1 MKVLKTTEAVGEM
14 LCHDI
19 TQIIPG
25 VCKGPAFR
33 KGHIIREEDIPVLL
47 SIGKENVYIWETDE
61 TMMHEN
67 DAAQVLYKL
76 CCGISVPS
84 CAPEYD
90 DAGDVIPGRMDDAT
104 FLIPSK
110 ISEGKIELTAGIDG
124 LLKIDRRRLCA
135 VNSIGEMMI
144 AARHG
149 DFPVRKGDKVAGT
162 RVIPLTIARDQMERA
177 AVSAAGAPILRIL
190 PFKAKRAGVVTT
202 GSEVFNGLIED
213 KFTPV
218 IEKKLAEYG
227 STMAQHR
234 IVNDDLAMTA
244 DAIRE
249 MLAAGC
255 DLILCTGGMS
265 VDPDD
270 RTPQAIRSCTDEVIS
285 YGAPVLPGAMFMLG
299 YKHTADGGRIPVC
312 GLPGCVMYAKRTIF
326 DLVLPRLLAD
336 DPVSREEIDVLGEGG
351 LCLGCAVCT
360 FPNCGFGKGG
370 RNM

>member
-25 VCKGPAFR
+25 VYKGPAFR

-135 VNSIGEMMI
+135 VNSS
-144 AARHG
+144 
-149 DFPVRKGDKVAGT
+149 
-162 RVIPLTIARDQMERA
+162 ER
-177 AVSAAGAPILRIL
+177 
-190 PFKAKRAGVVTT
+190 
-202 GSEVFNGLIED
+202 
-213 KFTPV
+213 
-218 IEKKLAEYG
+218 
-227 STMAQHR
+227 
-234 IVNDDLAMTA
+234 
-244 DAIRE
+244 
-249 MLAAGC
+249 
-255 DLILCTGGMS
+255 
-265 VDPDD
+265 
-270 RTPQAIRSCTDEVIS
+270 
-285 YGAPVLPGAMFMLG
+285 
-299 YKHTADGGRIPVC
+299 
-312 GLPGCVMYAKRTIF
+312 
-326 DLVLPRLLAD
+326 
-336 DPVSREEIDVLGEGG
+336 
-351 LCLGCAVCT
+351 
-360 FPNCGFGKGG
+360 
-370 RNM
+370 

>member
-90 DAGDVIPGRMDDAT
+90 DA
-104 FLIPSK
+104 
-110 ISEGKIELTAGIDG
+110 
-124 LLKIDRRRLCA
+124 LLKIDRRRLCE

-162 RVIPLTIARDQMERA
+162 RVIPLTIARARCS
-177 AVSAAGAPILRIL
+177 VSGRSSDP
-190 PFKAKRAGVVTT
+190 
-202 GSEVFNGLIED
+202 
-213 KFTPV
+213 
-218 IEKKLAEYG
+218 
-227 STMAQHR
+227 
-234 IVNDDLAMTA
+234 A
-244 DAIRE
+244 DPA
-249 MLAAGC
+249 
-255 DLILCTGGMS
+255 
-265 VDPDD
+265 
-270 RTPQAIRSCTDEVIS
+270 
-285 YGAPVLPGAMFMLG
+285 F
-299 YKHTADGGRIPVC
+299 
-312 GLPGCVMYAKRTIF
+312 
-326 DLVLPRLLAD
+326 
-336 DPVSREEIDVLGEGG
+336 
-351 LCLGCAVCT
+351 
-360 FPNCGFGKGG
+360 
-370 RNM
+370 